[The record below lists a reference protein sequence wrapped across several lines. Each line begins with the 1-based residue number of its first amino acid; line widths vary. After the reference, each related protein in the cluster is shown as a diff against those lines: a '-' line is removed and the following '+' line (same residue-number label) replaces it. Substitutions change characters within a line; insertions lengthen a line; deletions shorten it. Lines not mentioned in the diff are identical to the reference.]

1 MKNIALVQM
10 GYSFRARLEAVESG
24 DVAVIQ
30 MKDLRDDHTVD
41 CGDLVMVE
49 MKEVKEHHLVRKGD
63 LVLRSRGLVTTSA
76 IVLEDSANAV
86 VASPLLRIRVEH
98 PDRVLP
104 EYLNWYINQ
113 RDAQA
118 FLHSR
123 SIGTAQKMIGK
134 EALDELEVFV
144 PDLSRQKN
152 IIEMA
157 SLSAREQVLLH
168 ALAEKRSHYI
178 TELLTRFAKGE

>member
-1 MKNIALVQM
+1 
-10 GYSFRARLEAVESG
+10 
-24 DVAVIQ
+24 
-30 MKDLRDDHTVD
+30 
-41 CGDLVMVE
+41 
-49 MKEVKEHHLVRKGD
+49 
-63 LVLRSRGLVTTSA
+63 
-76 IVLEDSANAV
+76 VLEEPGDAV

-104 EYLNWYINQ
+104 EYLNWCINQ

-157 SLSAREQVLLH
+157 SLSAREQALLH
-168 ALAEKRSHYI
+168 ALAEKRNHYI
-178 TELLTRFAKGE
+178 SELLMQCAKGE